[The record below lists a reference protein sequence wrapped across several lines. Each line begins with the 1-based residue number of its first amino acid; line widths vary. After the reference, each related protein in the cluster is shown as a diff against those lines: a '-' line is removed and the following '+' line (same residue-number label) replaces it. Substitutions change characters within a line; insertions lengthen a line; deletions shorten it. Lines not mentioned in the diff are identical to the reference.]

1 MTKQITIR
9 GTVYPSQKAAA
20 DALGVKPATISAAAQ
35 AGTLDFVGLGPARGE
50 RKASASRRPVTIGGA
65 TYASRAE
72 AAKAL
77 GIAPGA
83 IGAALRIIA
92 PPPPVTIGGRTFAT
106 VKDAAAALGAT
117 PAQIKAYI
125 FVQDALLRLD

>member
-1 MTKQITIR
+1 MTKQVTIR
-9 GTVYPSQKAAA
+9 GAVYPSQKAAA
-20 DALGVKPATISAAAQ
+20 DALGVKSATISAAAQ
-35 AGTLDFVGLGPARGE
+35 AGTLDFVGLGPASGE
-50 RKASASRRPVTIGGA
+50 RKASTSRRPVTIGGA

-92 PPPPVTIGGRTFAT
+92 PEAPLQLGGRTFAT
-106 VKDAAAALGAT
+106 VKEAARALGAT
-117 PAQIKAYI
+117 PAQIRAFI
-125 FVQDALLRLD
+125 FVQDALFRLA